1 MLREIERAQRII
13 EGQNFDIRRT
23 LWKYSALVDEQR
35 RSIYGRRQELLRGEI
50 EPTFCS
56 EGSPD
61 HYRELEEAVGPEA
74 LRQTENRLT
83 LLLLD
88 RHWSDHL
95 ALIDDIREGIH
106 LQNYGGRVPLDE
118 FHKQIVDAYATM
130 LEAVRDEVVATFE
143 RLSAAGGIIDLEQA
157 GLRGPSS
164 TWTYLVNDNPFST
177 FGISL
182 MASRNIGF
190 AAAAGMLAMLY
201 IPLTLAIAAATSL
214 RQWLRR
220 TPRE

>member
-130 LEAVRDEVVATFE
+130 LEAVREEVVATFE